1 MKMNFFVVLLRNLC
15 YSKNH
20 RILGCSRGIPHTFSL
35 RQMGDL
41 IMYRDGKIYLAKTEE
56 KELYLLPGMANRHG
70 LIAGA
75 TGTGKT
81 VTMKVMAESFSEMG
95 VPVFL
100 ADVKGDLSGMCMPG
114 VDSPNMRERIARF
127 GLEEDFTYQA
137 FPTRFW
143 DIFGET
149 GHPVRVTVSSMGP
162 TLFARL
168 LGLTEI
174 QTGVLNIVFRVAD
187 DHGLLLLDLKDL
199 RAMLQF
205 VGDNRAEFTTMYGN
219 VSAASVGAIQRALLA
234 FEEEGGEQFFG
245 EPELDIRDWMRTG
258 REGRGYINILSSKR
272 LIQSPTVY
280 ATFLLWMMTDLYEK
294 LPEVG
299 DLDKPRMIF
308 FFDEAHLL
316 FSDCPKALVQKITQI
331 VKLIRSKGVGIYFVT
346 QSPSDIPNEVLAQLS
361 NRVQHALRA
370 YTPAEQKSITAAA
383 KGFRVNPAFDTKTA
397 LTELG
402 VGEALVSFLDED
414 GIPNIV
420 ERAFILPP
428 QSLMGIADESA
439 VNTYILSDEF
449 EVKYRESYD
458 RESAYEIITKA
469 NEELEA
475 QRIREAEEAEAE
487 KQRLKEEAEAEKQ
500 RLKEE
505 AAAAKQKLKEEAAAL
520 KAAEKE
526 ALAAEKEAQRE
537 AEKKRKAVEKA
548 AAAATS
554 SVMRSVSTNIV
565 NSVLGGKT
573 TSAKTIAKRAA
584 TNALSSVMRNGSSS
598 IIRGLFGNIK

>member
-1 MKMNFFVVLLRNLC
+1 
-15 YSKNH
+15 
-20 RILGCSRGIPHTFSL
+20 
-35 RQMGDL
+35 
-41 IMYRDGKIYLAKTEE
+41 MYRDGKIYLAKSGDQ
-56 KELYLLPGMANRHG
+56 ELFLLPEMANRHG

-81 VTMKVMAESFSEMG
+81 VTMKVMAESFSDMG

-114 VDSPNMRERIARF
+114 QDSENMQERIKRF
-127 GLEEDFTYQA
+127 GLEEDFVYKS

-143 DIFGET
+143 DIFGEV
-149 GHPVRVTVSSMGP
+149 GHPVRVTVSEMGP

-174 QTGVLNIVFRVAD
+174 QQGVLNIVFRVAD

-219 VSAASVGAIQRALLA
+219 VSAASIGAIQRALLQ
-234 FEEEGGEQFFG
+234 FEEEGGELFFG

-258 REGRGYINILSSKR
+258 PEGRGYINILSSKR

-280 ATFLLWMMTDLYEK
+280 ATFLLWMMTELFEK

-299 DLDKPRMIF
+299 DLAKPRMVF

-316 FSDCPKALVQKITQI
+316 FSDCPKALVQKIVQV

-346 QSPSDIPNEVLAQLS
+346 QSPTDIPNDVLAQLS

-383 KGFRVNPAFDTKTA
+383 KGFRVNPEFDTKTA

-402 VGEALVSFLDED
+402 VGEALVSFLDEE
-414 GIPNIV
+414 GIPTIV
-420 ERAFILPP
+420 HRAFILPP
-428 QSLMGIADESA
+428 QSLMGIADEAA
-439 VNTYILSDEF
+439 VQKFIAADEF

-475 QRIREAEEAEAE
+475 QRILAEQELEAL
-487 KQRLKEEAEAEKQ
+487 KQQ
-500 RLKEE
+500 MKEE
-505 AAAAKQKLKEEAAAL
+505 AAAAKAAAAAE
-520 KAAEKE
+520 KQAEKE
-526 ALAAEKEAQRE
+526 ALAAQKAAEREAIAAQKAAEKEA
-537 AEKKRKAVEKA
+537 AAAEKA
-548 AAAATS
+548 ARLEAERKKKTAERAATAATS
-554 SVMRSVSTNIV
+554 TVMRAVSTNLV
-565 NSVLGGKT
+565 NTVLGGKK
-573 TSAKTIAKRAA
+573 TSAGTIAKRAA
-584 TNALSSVMRNGSSS
+584 TNALSSVMRNGTSS